1 VSRNG
6 SLHEI
11 QFKSGKLYCDCS
23 DSTFLGVPC
32 RHLIALVTKEENL
45 SFNHLPIN
53 SRWRIDFFIDNLEP
67 EPILLDSIKQIEE
80 ITDKFQVSN

>member
-1 VSRNG
+1 MD
-6 SLHEI
+6 
-11 QFKSGKLYCDCS
+11 LYMKYNLN
-23 DSTFLGVPC
+23 LGNCIAIVPIVHFRVPC
-32 RHLIALVTKEENL
+32 RYLIALVTKEENL

-53 SRWRIDFFIDNLEP
+53 SRWRIDFFVDNLEP